1 MTIFLPLL
9 QFNNLTGLGLFATL
23 CHSPNPSEFMLIVAA
38 VTGMVGALVV
48 LIPASAVTMVFM
60 ATTIVEMI
68 MAGATLESIAGAISC
83 CTFKLYISSPD
94 QKSSNPLPLSPSP
107 PLPL

>member
-9 QFNNLTGLGLFATL
+9 QVNNLTALGLFATL
-23 CHSPNPSEFMLIVAA
+23 CNNPNPSEFMLIVAA

-48 LIPASAVTMVFM
+48 LVPASAITMVFM

-68 MAGATLESIAGAISC
+68 MTGATLESIAAAMAAQLGAAGISLGLVSQLVEKIQGIMGC
-83 CTFKLYISSPD
+83 
-94 QKSSNPLPLSPSP
+94 
-107 PLPL
+107 